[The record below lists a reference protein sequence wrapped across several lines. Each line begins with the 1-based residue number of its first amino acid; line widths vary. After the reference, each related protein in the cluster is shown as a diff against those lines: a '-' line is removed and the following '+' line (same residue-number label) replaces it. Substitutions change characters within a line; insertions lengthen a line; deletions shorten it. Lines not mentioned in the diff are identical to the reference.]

1 MTLVTGSSQ
10 AVQRDRARAL
20 EAVRSLTRA
29 SSAFERAS
37 TELSLAHYRVLSA
50 IAAGDERASRIATKL
65 SIGRPAV
72 SAAVEALSQRGLLT
86 RSDVQ
91 DDHRAA
97 DLRLTAAGEVLLL
110 GVEEELLERIDD
122 LCARTPDGDVLL
134 DALVWLGTA
143 MDARRAERDASQVTA
158 P

>member
-1 MTLVTGSSQ
+1 MPVK
-10 AVQRDRARAL
+10 RDRAKAL

-29 SSAFERAS
+29 ASAFERAS

-50 IAAGDERASRIATKL
+50 IAAGDERASRVATKL

-72 SAAVEALSQRGLLT
+72 SAAVESLSQRGLLT

-91 DDHRAA
+91 ADHRAA
-97 DLRLTAAGEVLLL
+97 DLRVTATGAALMA
-110 GVEEELLERIDD
+110 GVEEELLERMDD
-122 LCARTPDGDVLL
+122 LCARTPDGE
-134 DALVWLGTA
+134 ALIEALIWLGAA
-143 MDARRAERDASQVTA
+143 MDARRAERDSSPVSA